1 MFRGWVLEEFC
12 ELAVKEGGDAMTA
25 KQMWRSGCTEGLV
38 QKAREAG
45 LTFKD
50 LEEIYGTFGQNS
62 MPVVIE
68 VISRIKK

>member
-1 MFRGWVLEEFC
+1 MMESFC
-12 ELAVKEGGDAMTA
+12 ELAVKEGGDVMTA
-25 KQMWRSGCTEGLV
+25 RQMWRSGCTEGLV
-38 QKAREAG
+38 EQAKKAG

-68 VISRIKK
+68 VIGRIKK

>member
-1 MFRGWVLEEFC
+1 MESFV

-25 KQMWRSGCTEGLV
+25 KQMWRSGCTEGLA
-38 QKAREAG
+38 QKAKEVG
-45 LTFKD
+45 LAYKD
-50 LEEIYGTFGQNS
+50 LEEVYGLFGQNS

>member
-1 MFRGWVLEEFC
+1 MMESFV

-38 QKAREAG
+38 EQAKKAG